1 MKLFL
6 FLYVFAQAS
15 FVNASFMTSLAGG
28 ENERVNKVVVRLDKA
43 GELEDKVPENV
54 WLDVVDTLKI
64 VGPLNSYDL
73 RWVRMLC
80 GSDEYGALIPKTL
93 KRLDLSEASFISNGD
108 TSDSYYIFTDDL
120 GKDRKYFVDGAKAT
134 LLPEKLFF
142 KCCSI
147 ESIVLPKYI
156 RELGIG
162 AFFKCVKLKEVVIPD
177 EVTEIQH
184 TVFGV
189 CDALETIKLPS
200 QLKTM
205 GNYVF
210 TYCTNLKEVVI
221 PEGVTK
227 INKRTFDETPKMK
240 KLTLPKSLRELSIE
254 AFFGANGLEEIQ
266 IPEGITVLPEG
277 SFGLCEALKK
287 VELPASLVKIDK
299 NAFQDCH
306 SLEMVEFKE
315 GLKHIAVYAFQNCK
329 KLHDV
334 QLPNSLETIE
344 NEVFFNCNDMSGLK
358 LGNGLKTIGEK
369 AFFHNHGITS
379 VVFPKTIEKISYA
392 AFAECFGLTKV
403 SLGMSTAEIV
413 TNPFLGCRVLQTFEV
428 DADNAKYAIEDGVL
442 YSKDYT
448 MLYTYP
454 GGKDSKTFVMNPNT
468 EKMDDFA
475 FWFCKNLEK
484 VEFSPLF
491 NEFGYRAFCG
501 CSNLNT
507 LIVKTEKPVEN
518 PYTDDVFE
526 GVNKEACTLIVPVG
540 TKQAYLASRTW
551 KNFKIIEAVPDI
563 IEKVYTDKPIVSN
576 EGNNIIVSNISL
588 GFDTIELYDLNGL
601 KVLEAPVRLGSARI
615 NAVGVP
621 YGIYVV
627 TLRGKIGSCSLK
639 LIRI

>member
-1 MKLFL
+1 MTLFF
-6 FLYVFAQAS
+6 FLCAFAQTSFSANTVVAS
-15 FVNASFMTSLAGG
+15 AKDG
-28 ENERVNKVVVRLDKA
+28 EGERVKKVVVYLDKA
-43 GELEDKVPENV
+43 GELEDKVPEKV
-54 WLDVVDTLKI
+54 WLDIVDTLKI

-73 RWVRMLC
+73 RWVRKFC

-93 KRLDLSEASFISNGD
+93 KRLDLSEASFVSTGD
-108 TSDSYYIFTDDL
+108 TSESYYIFTDDL
-120 GKDRKYFVDGAKAT
+120 GKDRKYFVDGTKAT

-147 ESIVLPKYI
+147 ESIILPKHI

-162 AFFKCVKLKEVVIPD
+162 AFYKCVNMKEVVIPD

-200 QLKTM
+200 QLTKM

-210 TYCTNLKEVVI
+210 TYCTKLKEVVI
-221 PEGVTK
+221 PDGVTK

-240 KLTLPKSLRELSIE
+240 KLILPKNLKELSIE
-254 AFFGANGLEEIQ
+254 AFFGANGLEEIR

-306 SLEMVEFKE
+306 NLETIKMKE

-334 QLPNSLETIE
+334 KLPNSLETIE
-344 NEVFFNCNDMSGLK
+344 NEVFLNCNDMAGLK

-379 VVFPKTIEKISYA
+379 IEFPQTLEKVSYA
-392 AFAECFGLTKV
+392 AFAECFGLKQV
-403 SLGMSTAEIV
+403 SLGKSAAEIV
-413 TNPFLGCRVLQTFEV
+413 TNPFLGCSALRSFEV
-428 DADNAKYAIEDGVL
+428 DSENTKYATEDGVL

-448 MLYTYP
+448 MLYAYP
-454 GGKDSKTFVMNPNT
+454 CGKESKTFVMNPNT
-468 EKMDDFA
+468 EKIDDFA
-475 FWFCKNLEK
+475 FWFCKGLEK

-491 NEFGYRAFCG
+491 KEFGYRSFCG
-501 CSNLNT
+501 CSNLNS

-526 GVNKEACTLIVPVG
+526 DVNQEACTLTVPAG
-540 TKQAYLASRTW
+540 SKQAYLASRTW
-551 KNFKIIEAVPDI
+551 KNFLIVETTSADV
-563 IEKVYTDKPIVSN
+563 EKVYSEKASVEQNKSS
-576 EGNNIIVSNISL
+576 IIISNITP
-588 GFDTIELYDLNGL
+588 GFHTVRLYDFTGRKISET
-601 KVLEAPVRLGSARI
+601 KVQASRAQI
-615 NAVGVP
+615 NANGIATGV
-621 YGIYVV
+621 YVV
-627 TLRGKIGSCSLK
+627 MLFGPEGSYSIK
-639 LIRI
+639 LTRN